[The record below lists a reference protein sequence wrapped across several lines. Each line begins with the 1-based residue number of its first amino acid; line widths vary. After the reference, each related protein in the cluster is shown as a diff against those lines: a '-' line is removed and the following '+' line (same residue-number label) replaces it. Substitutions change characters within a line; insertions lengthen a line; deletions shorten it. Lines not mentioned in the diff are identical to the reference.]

1 MDNLPEVERRTI
13 EELKRISARQAV
25 SIEINPKKKPQIT
38 DSKFGGIPYWDMS
51 MDYPKAEDGSLLML
65 LAQINLDELNKDGK
79 NAGNKLP
86 QSGMLQFFINLDDA
100 YGMDFDYT
108 ADNRGR
114 LEQKNFRVVYHKNI
128 DYAVSVEEIKTLG
141 MPDSAQEEFEESPV
155 WGEYGLDMKLKE
167 TYIGVEDYQFEEY
180 FQQAA
185 EAVGWK
191 EVKEQKTG
199 YYHAFSE
206 EGTDALFEELE
217 PCGHWMLGH
226 PYFTQYDPREGCGPK
241 KNYSVQLFQ
250 MDSDYNED
258 DDYVMWG
265 DAGVANFFIS
275 EEDLANEDFRDV
287 LYSWDCA

>member
-25 SIEINPKKKPQIT
+25 SIEINPRKKPQIT

-185 EAVGWK
+185 EAAGWK

-217 PCGHWMLGH
+217 PAYLQ
-226 PYFTQYDPREGCGPK
+226 T
-241 KNYSVQLFQ
+241 L
-250 MDSDYNED
+250 
-258 DDYVMWG
+258 
-265 DAGVANFFIS
+265 
-275 EEDLANEDFRDV
+275 
-287 LYSWDCA
+287 